1 MSLPQGN
8 VLWFLFQWLWLVWIL
23 LICPAAVVF
32 AIYAVASSG
41 ERSQRFKK
49 LAVSFATL
57 AAVWTFV
64 FLLFLILL

>member
-1 MSLPQGN
+1 

-23 LICPAAVVF
+23 LVCPAAIVF
-32 AIYAVASSG
+32 AIIAVASSG
-41 ERSQRFKK
+41 ERSQRYKR
-49 LAVSFATL
+49 LAIGFATL

>member
-32 AIYAVASSG
+32 AIIAVASSG
-41 ERSQRFKK
+41 KKSQRFKR
-49 LAVSFATL
+49 LAGGFATL
-57 AAVWTFV
+57 AAAWTFV

>member
-1 MSLPQGN
+1 MVLPQSD

-23 LICPAAVVF
+23 LVCPSAVVF
-32 AIYAVASSG
+32 AIIAAASSG
-41 ERSQRFKK
+41 ARSQRYKR
-49 LAVSFATL
+49 LAIGFAAL